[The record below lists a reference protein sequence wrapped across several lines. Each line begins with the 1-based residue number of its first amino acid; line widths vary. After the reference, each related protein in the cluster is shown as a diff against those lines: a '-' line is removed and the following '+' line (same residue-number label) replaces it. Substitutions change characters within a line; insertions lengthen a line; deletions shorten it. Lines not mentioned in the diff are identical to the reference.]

1 VKRKAK
7 YILAAGAI
15 ALVAVIIFFWRYP
28 QNIYTTTMMDG
39 VGGPGLGFG
48 KRGIGQSVWE
58 WKSWNGSEV
67 VETAISYSTFDD
79 ARKDFE
85 EELQTVNTIYQ
96 QSGAGNHRRVVAQFH
111 PGHTVTVVTLNGS
124 EIRHADAGS
133 LEGALM
139 FDRSWLK
146 FPY

>member
-1 VKRKAK
+1 
-7 YILAAGAI
+7 
-15 ALVAVIIFFWRYP
+15 
-28 QNIYTTTMMDG
+28 MMDG

-48 KRGIGQSVWE
+48 KRGIGESMWQ

-67 VETAISYSTFDD
+67 FETAISYSNPDD

-85 EELQTVNTIYQ
+85 EELQTAKTIYQ
-96 QSGAGNHRRVVAQFH
+96 QSGSGNRRRVVAKFDTS
-111 PGHTVTVVTLNGS
+111 HTVTVLTLRDA

-139 FDRSWLK
+139 FDRSLLK
-146 FPY
+146 F

>member
-1 VKRKAK
+1 
-7 YILAAGAI
+7 
-15 ALVAVIIFFWRYP
+15 
-28 QNIYTTTMMDG
+28 MMDG

-48 KRGIGQSVWE
+48 KRGIGESTWE

-67 VETAISYSTFDD
+67 DETAVSYATLDD

-85 EELQTVNTIYQ
+85 EELPTAKTIYQ
-96 QSGAGNHRRVVAQFH
+96 QSGAGNYRRVVAKFH
-111 PGHTVTVVTLNGS
+111 SGNTVTVVTLNGT

-133 LEGALM
+133 IEGALT

-146 FPY
+146 IP

>member
-1 VKRKAK
+1 
-7 YILAAGAI
+7 
-15 ALVAVIIFFWRYP
+15 
-28 QNIYTTTMMDG
+28 MDG

-48 KRGIGQSVWE
+48 KRGIGESTWE

-67 VETAISYSTFDD
+67 DETAVSYATIDD

-85 EELQTVNTIYQ
+85 EEIRTAKTIYQ
-96 QSGAGNHRRVVAQFH
+96 QSGAGNYCRVVAKFH
-111 PGHTVTVVTLNGS
+111 PGKTVTVVTINGT

-133 LEGALM
+133 IEGALT

-146 FPY
+146 LP